1 MFAILREGSAVI
13 SGSEAI
19 RRIETEFPELT
30 ISLHDEIVEGLLH
43 LQIAEFSRLAQKTID
58 EGDRTRFKTICE
70 IFRVLFL
77 NGAPE
82 LVNALNVSFLEH
94 LNFSDGKSKR
104 AWAYQAMPE
113 LMRKAFDD
121 MAEYNRKIHGN

>member
-1 MFAILREGSAVI
+1 MITGDEAV
-13 SGSEAI
+13 
-19 RRIETEFPELT
+19 RRIQTEFPELT
-30 ISLHDEIVEGLLH
+30 DSLHNEIVEGLLH
-43 LQIAEFSRLAQKTID
+43 LQIAEFSRLAQRRID
-58 EGDRTRFKTICE
+58 DGNRPGFKRVCE
-70 IFRVLFL
+70 LFRVLFL
-77 NGAPE
+77 NGAPD

-94 LNFSDGKSKR
+94 LNFANGKSNR